1 MATLVDIDEVYD
13 ARGQVEFTLTDKKQ
27 SLGFKSNLKPN
38 AQKAAFSSKGSIK
51 DATANKLMNSGS
63 KFTLTDMV

>member
-1 MATLVDIDEVYD
+1 MKKRQLDSHMEAPGVATLVDIDEVYD

-38 AQKAAFSSKGSIK
+38 A
-51 DATANKLMNSGS
+51 
-63 KFTLTDMV
+63 